1 MAGTSARRVARNTH
15 LVLGGYWSS
24 YWYGGRVYG
33 TEIARGLDVLSL
45 TPSDALPSVSMT
57 DKVQHALG
65 FFCLT
70 LAYGLMFPRARTAV
84 TAGVVCLGVA
94 VEVLQA
100 IMPFGRSAELGD
112 LIADAVGIVA
122 GLVLVRLL
130 AGPARL
136 PT

>member
-1 MAGTSARRVARNTH
+1 MPAPHESLVRRVAAFPAG
-15 LVLGGYWSS
+15 LPLGLRWTAVAVSVAALFY
-24 YWYGGRVYG
+24 
-33 TEIARGLDVLSL
+33 LSL